1 MLDLGLLST
10 GAVALVSGL
19 LAKGAKTI
27 EADLSKEASGR
38 IVKLYDTLKAKLTGA
53 AASEALAELEKT
65 PTDGDAQ
72 AAVRQQVKKALAAD
86 EDFREQLRVLVE
98 EIKERGGDAV
108 VQMATTI
115 GDHNVAAQ
123 VSGQNNVVNLGGKN

>member
-10 GAVALVSGL
+10 SAVAVVSSLLV
-19 LAKGAKTI
+19 KGAKTI
-27 EADLSKEASGR
+27 GADLSKEVSGR
-38 IVKLYDTLKAKLTGA
+38 VVNLYDALKAKLTGA

-65 PTDGDAQ
+65 PNDGDAQ
-72 AAVRQQVKKALAAD
+72 AAVRQQVKKALAID
-86 EDFREQLRVLVE
+86 EDFREQTRVLVE
-98 EIKERGGDAV
+98 EIKEQGGDAV

-115 GDHNVAAQ
+115 GDHDVTAQ